1 MKKYDLSP
9 FQDSLSCLQVNHL
22 TEFVISSSGFKKI
35 LPFLQEDERMRTKS
49 LKGRDFLAVT
59 DFTREEIEIILD
71 AAEDLKRERAKGIY
85 HDDLLRSK
93 TLFMIF
99 YNQSLRTRNSFEAGM
114 TQLGGHAHYLD
125 PSKIYTPVMEG
136 REVAYSTERVSDVA
150 RVLDRMGDAIAIRC
164 YGDPVDWEYGA
175 AHAMLREF
183 ARWADIP
190 VINMEDDIYHPCQ
203 GLADILTVKEKFGG
217 FSGVKFVMS
226 WAYSPSVHKPR
237 AVPQSAILYATMM
250 GMDVTLTHPKGMDL
264 APDILS
270 QCKEYSKATNGSF
283 EIVHDFES
291 AFEGAHV
298 VYPKAWCATPLFQP
312 PIGEASEEKTQEIFE
327 KHKDWIC
334 TKKIMDL
341 ADKQAIYMHCL
352 PADRGYEVANDV
364 MDKTEGSGWTSVI
377 FDQAENRLHGQNAVM
392 TLVM

>member
-1 MKKYDLSP
+1 
-9 FQDSLSCLQVNHL
+9 
-22 TEFVISSSGFKKI
+22 
-35 LPFLQEDERMRTKS
+35 MRTKS
-49 LKGRDFLAVT
+49 LKGRDFLAET
-59 DFTREEIEIILD
+59 DFTREEIETILNV
-71 AAEDLKRERAKGIY
+71 AEDLKRERAKEIY

-164 YGDPVDWEYGA
+164 YGDPVDWDYGA

-190 VINMEDDIYHPCQ
+190 VLNMEDDVYHPFQ
-203 GLADILTVKEKFGG
+203 GLADIFTVKERFGG
-217 FSGVKFVMS
+217 FAGVKFVMS

-250 GMDVTLTHPKGMDL
+250 GMDVTLAHPEGMDL
-264 APDILS
+264 APEILS
-270 QCKEYSKATNGSF
+270 QCKEFAEANKGSF
-283 EIVHDFES
+283 EIAHDFEG
-291 AFEGAHV
+291 AIEGAHV
-298 VYPKAWCATPLFQP
+298 IYPKAWCATPIFQP
-312 PIGEASEEKTQEIFE
+312 PIGKASVEKTQAIFDQ
-327 KHKDWIC
+327 HKDWIC
-334 TKKIMDL
+334 TQAIMEL
-341 ADKQAIYMHCL
+341 ADKNAIYMHCL
-352 PADRGYEVANDV
+352 PADRGFEVTNEV
-364 MDKTEGSGWTSVI
+364 MDKTEGPGWTSVI
-377 FDQAENRLHGQNAVM
+377 FNQAENRLHVQKSVM
-392 TLVM
+392 KLVM